1 MTIPINNMSGHSK
14 TPQMEQALSN
24 NQSSRTKEDFKSMDK
39 SLFNYSARNKD
50 GSKDASGKD
59 TITYDDFSQEEL
71 SQINANNL
79 TFKDAISSLIG
90 KTWDLA
96 GTMIDNV
103 LQIFNGSTSNGE
115 DTVNGHK
122 VGERNEKGD
131 AVWCNDGLYHK
142 ANERYEKD
150 GITYVVNGNLAIIS
164 TGSKGSTTE
173 YFKDGY
179 KVTED
184 NGDGE
189 YTVKAYKYKDGATA
203 TKDSNLEDLKSEDI
217 VYEVDKYN
225 NGAASVR
232 RYDSENTRK
241 GTLRNQNGIPK
252 YFE

>member
-1 MTIPINNMSGHSK
+1 MTIPINNSSVQGK
-14 TPQMEQALSN
+14 NPQYEQPITN
-24 NQSSRTKEDFKSMDK
+24 NQSSGIKEDFKSMDK
-39 SLFNYSARNKD
+39 SLFDYSARNKD
-50 GSKDASGKD
+50 GSKDATGKD
-59 TITYDDFSQEEL
+59 TITYDDFTQDEL
-71 SQINANNL
+71 SRINSNNL

-96 GTMIDNV
+96 GTMIDSV

-115 DTVNGHK
+115 ETVNGHK

-131 AVWCNDGLYHK
+131 AVWCNDAQYHK
-142 ANERYEKD
+142 ANESYEKD
-150 GITYVVNGNLAIIS
+150 GITYSVNGNLAIIS
-164 TGSKGSTTE
+164 SGNKGSTIE

-184 NGDGE
+184 NGDDE

-203 TKDSNLEDLKSEDI
+203 TKDFNFEELKSEDI

-232 RYDSENTRK
+232 RYDSEGTRK